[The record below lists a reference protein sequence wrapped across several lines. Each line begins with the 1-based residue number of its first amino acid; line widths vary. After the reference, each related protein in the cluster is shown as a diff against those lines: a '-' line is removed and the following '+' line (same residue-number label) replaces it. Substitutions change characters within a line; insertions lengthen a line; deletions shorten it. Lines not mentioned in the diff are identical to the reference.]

1 MSRNCVQEEDAFT
14 KVRSQPE
21 LLGITNMLTK
31 MKHSADMLEAK
42 IGVTFRTWK
51 QDKRQ
56 RDGKQERK
64 VRQDISPGGPRAKKQ
79 VFQVERM
86 NKEGEGIKEIT
97 QEDFS

>member
-31 MKHSADMLEAK
+31 MKHSVDMLEAK

-51 QDKRQ
+51 
-56 RDGKQERK
+56 
-64 VRQDISPGGPRAKKQ
+64 
-79 VFQVERM
+79 
-86 NKEGEGIKEIT
+86 
-97 QEDFS
+97 